1 MFNPL
6 YPPNF
11 NSLNG
16 LVFAEL
22 PADFP
27 QAYWGKKG
35 YDFLSSLALN
45 RRISEHLASLELEE
59 SDDAAL
65 RLAFFVRLE
74 DGNPTAISIM
84 EQMGQALGLI
94 LLTLHDATEANRL
107 ANPSKDAAYWDYWG
121 RVNQVYI
128 GGGLASGKAGEIM
141 AHEAQKLCSGIRVIA
156 AEHPQYLPLM
166 GAARYVPTGRSALIL
181 DFGGSLVKRAIAHYE
196 DELFVALDVLEALPF
211 IAQDDKPQAIF
222 EAFVSILAEAY
233 RPVES
238 PIIPVSIAAYVDEKG
253 QPYHNQ
259 HGIYMQMASLSDN
272 LPHLLS
278 STLSKRIGRDV
289 HVKLLHDGTA
299 AASFFSPLEN
309 AAVITIGTAIGSGYP
324 LPRPNLRPINP
335 HNLRVNNR

>member
-22 PADFP
+22 PDECP
-27 QAYWGKKG
+27 QSYWGKKG
-35 YDFLSSLALN
+35 YDFLSLQALIQHIQAN
-45 RRISEHLASLELEE
+45 LTQLELGD
-59 SDDAAL
+59 SAYSSFVP
-65 RLAFFVRLE
+65 AFFVRLE
-74 DGNPTAISIM
+74 EGNPTAIKIM
-84 EQMGQALGLI
+84 QQMGQALGLI
-94 LLTLHDATEANRL
+94 LLTLHDATEWNRL

-166 GAARYVPTGRSALIL
+166 GAARYVPTGRSALVL
-181 DFGGSLVKRAIAHYE
+181 DFGGTSVKRAITRYE
-196 DELFVALDVLEALPF
+196 DGLSQLELLPSLPF
-211 IAQDDKPQAIF
+211 DTPRNSPQAIF
-222 EAFVSILAEAY
+222 DNFISILAKSY
-233 RPVES
+233 TKVES
-238 PIIPVSIAAYVDEKG
+238 AIIPVSIAAYVDEKG

-324 LPRPNLRPINP
+324 VPRPNLRPINP
-335 HNLRVNNR
+335 NNLRVNNR